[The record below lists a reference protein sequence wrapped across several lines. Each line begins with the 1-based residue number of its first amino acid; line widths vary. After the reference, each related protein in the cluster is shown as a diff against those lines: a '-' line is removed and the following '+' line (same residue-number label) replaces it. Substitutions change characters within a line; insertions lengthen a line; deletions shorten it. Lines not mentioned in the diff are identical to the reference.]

1 MMNASLT
8 TNSTKKLIMWYKVKE
23 LNSKGQS
30 YSQISRTLCI
40 DRHRVSAYA
49 KMSESE
55 FLSSGAYRRDYSH
68 KLDEYEN
75 FIVNELRSC
84 PSYSSKQIE
93 DHLKEH
99 YGDRLK
105 DVCSKT
111 IFNYVMHLRSKHSI
125 PKFEKPVRP
134 YDKLPETSFGEYAQV
149 DFGES
154 WMKRRSGGH
163 VKVYFFVMV
172 LSRSRYKYVYFSQTP
187 FNTSSTIYAHEL
199 AFKYYG
205 GRPQKLLYDQDKVL
219 IHNENLGDLILT
231 KGFRSFV
238 NQQHFDA
245 VFCRKSDPESKGKV
259 ENVVKYVKYNFL
271 RGREYDSI
279 DRLNTEGLAW
289 LERTGNGSM
298 HYGIHRIPSKVFEEE
313 RIYLQPYLGTP
324 QPPKQEMREYCVRKD
339 NTISYHCCYYTVPS
353 GTYKNVGTRV
363 MVEEQDGRL
372 HIYSK
377 ETGKTLAIH
386 PLSEVKGTLV
396 SDPSHKTVRGE
407 GITEKEQKLR
417 EYIGDTDALDLF
429 LAGIYQGK
437 PRYYSSNLSYI
448 IKQMDSYSPEVL
460 REGLA
465 KCLAS
470 KAYNA
475 RMLIEASETIRIS
488 RGYISS
494 PELISP
500 TPTLAKYDI
509 SPNKTSI
516 KSFEPYLNL

>member
-1 MMNASLT
+1 MDASLT

-23 LNSKGQS
+23 LNSKGQG
-30 YSQISRTLCI
+30 YSQISRTLGI
-40 DRHRVSAYA
+40 DRHRVSEYA
-49 KMSESE
+49 HMSESE
-55 FLSSGAYRRDYSH
+55 FLSSGAYKRDYSH

-75 FIVNELRSC
+75 FIVEELRSC

-99 YGDRLK
+99 YGGRLK

-111 IFNYVMHLRSKHSI
+111 IFNYVTHLRAKHSI
-125 PKFEKPVRP
+125 PKFDRPLRP
-134 YDKLPETSFGEYAQV
+134 YDKLPDTPFGEYAQV

-154 WMKRRSGGH
+154 WMKRRSGGNI
-163 VKVYFFVMV
+163 KVYFFVMV

-187 FNTSSTIYAHEL
+187 FNTPTTVYAHEL
-199 AFKYYG
+199 AFEYYG
-205 GRPQKLLYDQDKVL
+205 GRPKKLLYDQDKVL
-219 IHNENLGDLILT
+219 LYDENLGDLILT

-238 NQQHFDA
+238 NQQHFEA

-259 ENVVKYVKYNFL
+259 ENVVKYVKCNFL
-271 RGREYDSI
+271 HGREFDGI
-279 DRLNTEGLAW
+279 DRLNADGLAW

-298 HYGIHRIPSKVFEEE
+298 HHGMHRIPAEVFEEE
-313 RIYLQPYLGTP
+313 RTHLQPYLGTP

-363 MVEEQDGRL
+363 MVEEQDGHL

-386 PLSEVKGTLV
+386 PLSEVRGTLV
-396 SDPSHKTVRGE
+396 SDPSHKAVRGE
-407 GITEKEQKLR
+407 GITDKEQKLR
-417 EYIGDTDALDLF
+417 EHIGDTDALDLF

-437 PRYYSSNLSYI
+437 PRYYNKNISYI
-448 IKQMDSYSPEVL
+448 IKRMDAYSPEVL
-460 REGLA
+460 REALA
-465 KCLAS
+465 RCLAS

-488 RGYISS
+488 HSS
-494 PELISP
+494 LPMPERP
-500 TPTLAKYDI
+500 NATPSLEKYDI
-509 SPNKTSI
+509 CPDKTPI
-516 KSFEPYLNL
+516 KTFEQYLKP